1 MSSRPTINS
10 NAVRGSKLQVFHY
23 AGRSDFSTD
32 FHNSFESRSSRKP
45 LPPANLRPA
54 VSIRDVHSNNNI
66 VILDSD
72 YLL

>member
-1 MSSRPTINS
+1 MSSRLTINS

-32 FHNSFESRSSRKP
+32 FHNSFESLPTRKP
-45 LPPANLRPA
+45 FPSANLNPT
-54 VSIRDVHSNNNI
+54 VSIRDGHSNNNI